1 MSEQERSDLT
11 RLEERVSVLEKKVQ
25 EAQATGSG
33 ALGMAGVAF
42 AFWVYWVLAG

>member
-1 MSEQERSDLT
+1 MPEQERSDLT
-11 RLEERVSVLEKKVQ
+11 SLEQRVSVLEKKVQ
-25 EAQATGSG
+25 EAQATATG